1 MRTSTRSALPALLT
15 VLCLTAPLF
24 AQSTTKDPRLKAPR
38 ATISGRITIKDKP
51 ARGIAVGLRKSA
63 LMSASDSFT
72 KAVTRRRRR
81 ATDNRSRA

>member
-1 MRTSTRSALPALLT
+1 
-15 VLCLTAPLF
+15 LTAPLF
-24 AQSTTKDPRLKAPR
+24 AQSTTKDPRLKGPL

-51 ARGIAVGLRKSA
+51 ARGIAVGLPKSA